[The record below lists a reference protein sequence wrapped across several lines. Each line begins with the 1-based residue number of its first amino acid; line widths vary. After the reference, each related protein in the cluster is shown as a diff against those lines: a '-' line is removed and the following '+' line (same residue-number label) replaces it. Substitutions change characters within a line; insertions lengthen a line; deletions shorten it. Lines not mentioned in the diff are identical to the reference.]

1 MDRLNG
7 YIYCVIDRFCG
18 GFCLFTETTERK
30 DGMPLLEMKQIT
42 KAFSGVYANENVDLS
57 VEAGEIHAL
66 LGENGAGKTTLMNI
80 LFGIYQADRGEIYYQ
95 GKKVEFL
102 SPRDAIDQG
111 IGMVHQHFS
120 LVRKMTVLDNIIL
133 GLESRASVLD
143 RKSAAARIR
152 ELADKYGLSVNPESR
167 VSELSVGEQ
176 QRVEILKVLYRNV
189 NLLILDEP
197 TGVLT
202 PQETE
207 KFFDILRKL
216 KAEGHGIII
225 ITHRLAEI
233 MAISDR
239 VTILRDGK
247 AVSRLVTA
255 GTTPEELSAHMIGR
269 ELKKDTSQRE
279 GFQPEEMLSLKD
291 VSLSKKRRKKKSLSH
306 VSLGVHKGEILGIA
320 GVEGNG
326 QKELAEVITGIRKNY
341 KGTMTWRGENLAGIS
356 VKERFRKG
364 ISYISDDRH
373 NDSLIMDMTV
383 TDNIIL
389 RDFDCSPY
397 SRWGVLDHKKA
408 EERAGKALENFK
420 IKTSGTSGIRTLVKL
435 MSGGNQQKVILAREI
450 TDQAG
455 LIVASQPTRGLD
467 IGATEFVHQE
477 LLKQKSQGKSV
488 VLISADLDELLSL
501 SDRIAVMF
509 AGKIV
514 GILDRAEADVFKI
527 GLLMGGV
534 TGEEAAV
541 AERQEAAGPEVARPE
556 NARAS
561 AEKQETVGPDGCR
574 NQPAAAG
581 GQSRKGGD
589 VA

>member
-1 MDRLNG
+1 
-7 YIYCVIDRFCG
+7 
-18 GFCLFTETTERK
+18 
-30 DGMPLLEMKQIT
+30 MPLLEMKQIT
-42 KAFSGVYANENVDLS
+42 KAFSGVYANEDVNLS

-120 LVRKMTVLDNIIL
+120 LVKKMTVLDNIIL
-133 GLESRASVLD
+133 GLESSVSVLD
-143 RKSAAARIR
+143 RKSAAARVR
-152 ELADKYGLSVNPESR
+152 ELAEKYGLSVNPESR

-207 KFFDILRKL
+207 KFFEILRRL

-255 GTTPEELSAHMIGR
+255 ETTPEELSAHMIGR
-269 ELKKDTSQRE
+269 ELKKDTRQRE
-279 GFQPEEMLSLKD
+279 GFLPEEMLVLED
-291 VSLSKKRRKKKSLSH
+291 VSITTRRRKKKALSH
-306 VSLGVHKGEILGIA
+306 ISLAVHKGEILGIA

-341 KGTMTWRGENLAGIS
+341 KGTMTWNGENLAGVS

-373 NDSLIMDMTV
+373 NDSLIMDMSV
-383 TDNIIL
+383 TDNLIL
-389 RDFDCSPY
+389 RDFGHSPY
-397 SRWGVLDHKKA
+397 SRYGVLDHRKA
-408 EERAGKALENFK
+408 EEWAAQALENFK

-450 TDQAG
+450 SDKAG

-467 IGATEFVHQE
+467 IGATEFVHEQ
-477 LLKQKSQGKSV
+477 LLNQKRQGKSV
-488 VLISADLDELLSL
+488 MLISADLDELLSL

-514 GILDRAEADVFKI
+514 GILNREEADVFRI

-534 TGEEAAV
+534 TGEEGT
-541 AERQEAAGPEVARPE
+541 RQETA
-556 NARAS
+556 
-561 AEKQETVGPDGCR
+561 GPDGCGSQKETAASDGCGSKMTAAGDR
-574 NQPAAAG
+574 NQEGGGAA
-581 GQSRKGGD
+581 
-589 VA
+589 